1 MVDENPLADVAANP
15 SRLFIAVLADPADR
29 TRLEPLARQTRT
41 PEALALGA
49 RVAYVWCPD
58 GIIGLRDVSSRSTSS
73 PNSIPTSATTGPRPH
88 SAVLKPYAAKTCTGV
103 GRPRHPAAAR
113 SCTAR
118 SSARRL
124 SRYARATGAAMSGL
138 RGAP

>member
-58 GIIGLRDVSSRSTSS
+58 GIIESRL
-73 PNSIPTSATTGPRPH
+73 A
-88 SAVLKPYAAKTCTGV
+88 SAVSRVLGDAVTTRNWATMIRLHALVAAQ
-103 GRPRHPAAAR
+103 R
-113 SCTAR
+113 
-118 SSARRL
+118 
-124 SRYARATGAAMSGL
+124 
-138 RGAP
+138 